1 MQRLYPRAMVAETI
15 VGGPYVRYIPADG
28 TIFMVIEQVEEQEFV
43 RAICPRLIWHSWGCF
58 TVGAFRRRGC
68 SETDNY
74 WVEKIEE
81 IMVTDTMTLYQVPLV
96 AWMQNWRDQNM
107 GEQTKPIPPS
117 PPPS

>member
-28 TIFMVIEQVEEQEFV
+28 TIFVVKEQAGEQEV
-43 RAICPRLIWHSWGCF
+43 ERAICPRLIWHSWGCF

-81 IMVTDTMTLYQVPLV
+81 IMVTDAMTVCQVPM
-96 AWMQNWRDQNM
+96 AEWMSNWL
-107 GEQTKPIPPS
+107 G
-117 PPPS
+117 